1 MSQNR
6 ISSALSRHPTETS
19 DLIAEV
25 RLLAGPQVIIE
36 EALLDAAMRAWSN
49 NTLRA
54 FRSDLRLWADWCR
67 RSHVVPASAQPGHV
81 ASWIRVLSGAQPSA
95 EKVRAIA
102 TIERYLVHLGWAYR
116 MAGLADPT
124 TDPLVKFEK
133 KAARNALGVRQRQ
146 ARAIRFKGD
155 ISDLDSPASGVCL
168 THLLKACRRDAMG
181 LRDAVLLSIAYDTG
195 ARRSELVAIDVQ
207 HIEGPDAEGAGILH
221 IPSSKTDRK
230 GAGADAFLSP
240 ATMTLV
246 RRWRAAADI
255 GTGPLLRRVITH
267 FDGSID
273 RIGSDRLHANSIS
286 LIYRRLI
293 RQAWQRKLLG
303 EMSEAELERWLKAV
317 SSHSIRV
324 GVAQDNF
331 AAGEALPAIMQSYRW
346 RDPRTVL
353 RYGAKLA
360 TKSGASARL
369 AKRFSTPGS

>member
-1 MSQNR
+1 
-6 ISSALSRHPTETS
+6 
-19 DLIAEV
+19 
-25 RLLAGPQVIIE
+25 
-36 EALLDAAMRAWSN
+36 
-49 NTLRA
+49 
-54 FRSDLRLWADWCR
+54 
-67 RSHVVPASAQPGHV
+67 
-81 ASWIRVLSGAQPSA
+81 
-95 EKVRAIA
+95 VRAIA

-124 TDPLVKFEK
+124 ADPLVKFEK

-168 THLLKACRRDAMG
+168 SHLLKACRRDAMG
-181 LRDAVLLSIAYDTG
+181 LRDTVLLRIAYDTG

-303 EMSEAELERWLKAV
+303 EISEAELERWLKAV

-360 TKSGASARL
+360 AKSGASARL